1 MAEPEPGST
10 LTHASPAALIL
21 VVVLLMLVA
30 NRFAPPQA
38 WWRPWLSDL
47 VGAALLAV
55 IVLLLIGFLW

>member
-1 MAEPEPGST
+1 M
-10 LTHASPAALIL
+10 HATPAALIL
-21 VVVLLMLVA
+21 TVILLVLLAV
-30 NRFAPPQA
+30 RFAPPQA